1 MVSQAEAPLACLM
14 NERENGP
21 LRVLF
26 ISLSGDVG
34 GAERVMLDLV
44 QGLDRRRFL
53 PTVVVPADGLVAD
66 TARRVGAGVFVVP
79 APCWLPH
86 TETDAAYHFR
96 RYWEQLPSI
105 VEPLLDVIERQKID
119 LVYSCTGG
127 ILHGAVAALLAR
139 RPHLQHLQDLFRH
152 PDGLT
157 LPFRSAA
164 VTYRLLGSLASV
176 AVCVGA
182 TVRKD
187 VGGDIPD
194 AKCRI
199 VPLGFHLP
207 PPDITPMPLPGS
219 PNVMR
224 VGIVGRVAPRK
235 GAAVV
240 LEIVRRVGMGST
252 GVRFYWLG
260 TGAPHTIQRLRTDTE
275 GDGKPPLHLL
285 GFRDDVRPFMAAI
298 DVLLHPSRIDAFPRV
313 VIEAALAGRPTVATR
328 CGGTEEIIEDGR
340 TGLLAPI
347 DDADALAH
355 AVLRLAHNRSECRE
369 MGAAARESAARLH
382 MTAFLDGMERAL
394 LEAHARGPL
403 ASAEWL
409 TRVVRAGVSAPSRM
423 TAALR
428 RLGVAH
434 LLRLARGHVPH
445 HLRTR

>member
-1 MVSQAEAPLACLM
+1 MVAQAQAPIAHLM
-14 NERENGP
+14 NERANRA

-26 ISLSGDVG
+26 ISLSGDAG

-44 QGLDRRRFL
+44 QGLDRRRFV
-53 PTVVVPADGLVAD
+53 PTVVVPADGLVANA
-66 TARRVGAGVFVVP
+66 ARRAGAAVFVLP

-86 TETDAAYHFR
+86 TATDAGYHFR

-105 VEPLLDVIERQKID
+105 VDPLIDIIERQQID
-119 LVYSCTGG
+119 VVYSCTGG

-139 RPHLQHLQDLFRH
+139 RPHLQHLQDLLRH
-152 PDGLT
+152 PDSLT

-164 VTYRLLGSLASV
+164 ITYRVLGSLASV

-187 VGGDIPD
+187 VGGDLPD

-199 VPLGFHLP
+199 VPLGFDLP

-219 PNVMR
+219 PNAIR
-224 VGIVGRVAPRK
+224 IGIVGRVAPRK
-235 GAAVV
+235 GVAVV
-240 LEIVRRVGMGST
+240 PEIVRRVGLAST
-252 GVRFYWLG
+252 DVEFYWLG
-260 TGAPHTIQRLRTDTE
+260 TGAPHTIQRLRADTE

-313 VIEAALAGRPTVATR
+313 VVEAALAGRPTVATR

-355 AVLRLAHNRSECRE
+355 AVLRLVQNRSECRG

-382 MTAFLDGMERAL
+382 MTTFLDGMERAL
-394 LEAHARGPL
+394 LDAHARGPV

-409 TRVVRAGVSAPSRM
+409 TRVVRAGVTAPSRM
-423 TAALR
+423 TSALR
-428 RLGVAH
+428 RLRVTH
-434 LLRLARGHVPH
+434 LLRRARGHVPH
-445 HLRTR
+445 RLRMR